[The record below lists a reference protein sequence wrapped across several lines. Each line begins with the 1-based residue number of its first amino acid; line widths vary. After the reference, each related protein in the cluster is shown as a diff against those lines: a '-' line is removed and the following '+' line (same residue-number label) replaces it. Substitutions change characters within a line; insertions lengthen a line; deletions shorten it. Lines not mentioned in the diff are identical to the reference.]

1 MLGISFRRTS
11 ERDWHER
18 LSSANSIS
26 LMREDLYNTTLP
38 SDGRAVA
45 SVQSA
50 WRTGL
55 SDALEWSPARGLLK
69 QERHCRRVP
78 LRLIAASSSLRS
90 SVCPFGGAMKQKMV
104 TVLVVLIA
112 QALVFQSAQAYPD
125 RPIKLVV
132 PSPAGGPPD
141 QIARL
146 ISDKMAAALGQ
157 PVIVENRTGGAGG
170 IIGAKSV
177 ATAEPDG
184 YTLFMGSTSSVLI
197 APLIYKNAGY
207 TAATFAPVAR
217 VAETTEMLALHP
229 SVPANTVSEL
239 VALAKSRPGALSYG
253 SAGVGTLPHLE
264 GEFLKTAAQIEMV
277 HVPYR
282 GGGQALT
289 GLLGGEVQLLFS
301 TLVQILPQVRDG
313 RLKGLAVTS
322 ETRSPLAP
330 DLPTMVESGFDQ
342 FITTSVNVIVAPPRT
357 PL

>member
-1 MLGISFRRTS
+1 
-11 ERDWHER
+11 
-18 LSSANSIS
+18 
-26 LMREDLYNTTLP
+26 
-38 SDGRAVA
+38 
-45 SVQSA
+45 
-50 WRTGL
+50 
-55 SDALEWSPARGLLK
+55 
-69 QERHCRRVP
+69 
-78 LRLIAASSSLRS
+78 
-90 SVCPFGGAMKQKMV
+90 MKQKML

-184 YTLFMGSTSSVLI
+184 HTLFMGSTSSVLI

-217 VAETTEMLALHP
+217 VAESSEMLALHP

-239 VALAKSRPGALSYG
+239 VRLAKSQPGALSYG

-264 GEFLKTAAQIEMV
+264 GEFLKTAAQIDML

-289 GLLGGEVQLLFS
+289 GLLGGEVQVLFS
-301 TLVQILPQVRDG
+301 TLVQILPHVRDG
-313 RLKGLAVTS
+313 RLKALAVTG
-322 ETRSPLAP
+322 ERRSPLAP
-330 DLPTMVESGFDQ
+330 DVPTMVESGFDQ
-342 FITTSVNVIVAPPRT
+342 LITTSVNVIVAPPGT
-357 PL
+357 PLAIRRQINQAAAAALASIEVQQAFARLGYEARPASPEDVASYLGEAQQRWSRLIEAARISID

>member
-1 MLGISFRRTS
+1 MQQK
-11 ERDWHER
+11 
-18 LSSANSIS
+18 
-26 LMREDLYNTTLP
+26 TL
-38 SDGRAVA
+38 A
-45 SVQSA
+45 
-50 WRTGL
+50 
-55 SDALEWSPARGLLK
+55 
-69 QERHCRRVP
+69 
-78 LRLIAASSSLRS
+78 
-90 SVCPFGGAMKQKMV
+90 
-104 TVLVVLIA
+104 VLVALISP
-112 QALVFQSAQAYPD
+112 LFVFQSAQAYPD

-177 ATAEPDG
+177 ASAEPDG

-197 APLIYKNAGY
+197 APLIYRNAGY

-229 SVPANTVSEL
+229 SVPANSVSEL
-239 VALAKSRPGALSYG
+239 VSLAKSRPDALSYG

-282 GGGQALT
+282 GGGHALT
-289 GLLGGEVQLLFS
+289 GLLGGEVQVLFS
-301 TLVQILPQVRDG
+301 TLVQILPQVREG
-313 RLKGLAVTS
+313 RVKGLAVTS
-322 ETRSPLAP
+322 ERRSPLAP

-342 FITTSVNVIVAPPRT
+342 FITTSVNVIVAPPGT
-357 PL
+357 PLTIRRQINQATAAALASSEVQQAFATLGAEARGASPEEVASYLAEAQQRWSRLIERARISID

>member
-1 MLGISFRRTS
+1 
-11 ERDWHER
+11 
-18 LSSANSIS
+18 
-26 LMREDLYNTTLP
+26 
-38 SDGRAVA
+38 
-45 SVQSA
+45 
-50 WRTGL
+50 
-55 SDALEWSPARGLLK
+55 
-69 QERHCRRVP
+69 
-78 LRLIAASSSLRS
+78 
-90 SVCPFGGAMKQKMV
+90 MKQKMV
-104 TVLVVLIA
+104 TILAAVV
-112 QALVFQSAQAYPD
+112 ALLLGLQSAQAYPD

-170 IIGAKSV
+170 IIGAKSI

-197 APLIYKNAGY
+197 APLLYKNAGY

-229 SVPANTVSEL
+229 SVPANTISEL
-239 VALAKSRPGALSYG
+239 VSLAKSRPDALSYG

-264 GEFLKTAAQIEMV
+264 GEFLKKAAQIEMV

-289 GLLGGEVQLLFS
+289 GLLGGEVQVIFS
-301 TLVQILPQVRDG
+301 TLVQILPFVRDG

-357 PL
+357 PLSIRRQINQAATAALTSPEVQQAFARLGAEARPASPEDVASYLAEAQQRWLRLIDMARISID

>member
-1 MLGISFRRTS
+1 MQQK
-11 ERDWHER
+11 
-18 LSSANSIS
+18 
-26 LMREDLYNTTLP
+26 TL
-38 SDGRAVA
+38 A
-45 SVQSA
+45 
-50 WRTGL
+50 
-55 SDALEWSPARGLLK
+55 
-69 QERHCRRVP
+69 
-78 LRLIAASSSLRS
+78 
-90 SVCPFGGAMKQKMV
+90 
-104 TVLVVLIA
+104 VLVALISP
-112 QALVFQSAQAYPD
+112 LFVFQSAQAYPD

-197 APLIYKNAGY
+197 APLIYRNAGY

-229 SVPANTVSEL
+229 SVPANSVSEL
-239 VALAKSRPGALSYG
+239 VSLAKSQPGTLSYG

-264 GEFLKTAAQIEMV
+264 GEFLKSAAQIEMV

-282 GGGQALT
+282 GGAHALT
-289 GLLGGEVQLLFS
+289 GLLGGEVQVLFS
-301 TLVQILPQVRDG
+301 TLVQILPQVREG
-313 RLKGLAVTS
+313 RVKGLAVTS
-322 ETRSPLAP
+322 ERRSPLAP

-342 FITTSVNVIVAPPRT
+342 FITTSVNVIVAPPGT
-357 PL
+357 PLTIRRQINQAAAAALASSEVQQAFATLGAEARGASPEEVASYLAEAQQRWSRLIERARISID

>member
-1 MLGISFRRTS
+1 MQQK
-11 ERDWHER
+11 
-18 LSSANSIS
+18 
-26 LMREDLYNTTLP
+26 TL
-38 SDGRAVA
+38 A
-45 SVQSA
+45 
-50 WRTGL
+50 
-55 SDALEWSPARGLLK
+55 
-69 QERHCRRVP
+69 
-78 LRLIAASSSLRS
+78 
-90 SVCPFGGAMKQKMV
+90 
-104 TVLVVLIA
+104 VLVALISPPF
-112 QALVFQSAQAYPD
+112 VFQSAQAYPD

-197 APLIYKNAGY
+197 APLIYRNAGY
-207 TAATFAPVAR
+207 TAAMFAPVAR

-229 SVPANTVSEL
+229 SVPANSVSEL
-239 VALAKSRPGALSYG
+239 VSLAKSQPGTLSYG

-282 GGGQALT
+282 GGGHALT
-289 GLLGGEVQLLFS
+289 GLLGGEVQVLFS
-301 TLVQILPQVRDG
+301 TLVQILPQVREG
-313 RLKGLAVTS
+313 RVKGLAVTS
-322 ETRSPLAP
+322 ERRSPLAP

-342 FITTSVNVIVAPPRT
+342 FITTSVNVIVAPPGT
-357 PL
+357 PLTIRRQINQATAAALASSEVQQAFATLGAEARGASPEEVASYLAEAQQRWLRLIESARISID

>member
-1 MLGISFRRTS
+1 MQQK
-11 ERDWHER
+11 
-18 LSSANSIS
+18 
-26 LMREDLYNTTLP
+26 TL
-38 SDGRAVA
+38 A
-45 SVQSA
+45 
-50 WRTGL
+50 
-55 SDALEWSPARGLLK
+55 
-69 QERHCRRVP
+69 
-78 LRLIAASSSLRS
+78 
-90 SVCPFGGAMKQKMV
+90 
-104 TVLVVLIA
+104 VLVALISP
-112 QALVFQSAQAYPD
+112 LFVFQSAQAYPD

-177 ATAEPDG
+177 ASAEPDG

-197 APLIYKNAGY
+197 APLIYRNAGY

-229 SVPANTVSEL
+229 SVPANSVSEL
-239 VALAKSRPGALSYG
+239 VSLAKSRPGTLSYG

-282 GGGQALT
+282 GGGHALT
-289 GLLGGEVQLLFS
+289 GLLGGEVQVLFS
-301 TLVQILPQVRDG
+301 TLVQTLPQVREG
-313 RLKGLAVTS
+313 RVKGLAVTS
-322 ETRSPLAP
+322 ERRSPLAP

-342 FITTSVNVIVAPPRT
+342 FITTSVNVIVAPPGT
-357 PL
+357 PLTIRRQINQATAAALASSEVQQAFATLGAEARGASPEEVASYLAEAQQRWSRLIERARISID

>member
-1 MLGISFRRTS
+1 MKRKILAVLLAFI
-11 ERDWHER
+11 
-18 LSSANSIS
+18 AS
-26 LMREDLYNTTLP
+26 L
-38 SDGRAVA
+38 V
-45 SVQSA
+45 
-50 WRTGL
+50 
-55 SDALEWSPARGLLK
+55 
-69 QERHCRRVP
+69 
-78 LRLIAASSSLRS
+78 I
-90 SVCPFGGAMKQKMV
+90 
-104 TVLVVLIA
+104 
-112 QALVFQSAQAYPD
+112 FQSVQAYPD
-125 RPIKLVV
+125 RPIKLIV

-146 ISDKMAAALGQ
+146 LSDKMAAALGQ

-177 ATAEPDG
+177 AMAEPDG

-197 APLIYKNAGY
+197 APLIYRNAGY

-229 SVPANTVSEL
+229 SVPANSVSEL
-239 VALAKSRPGALSYG
+239 VTLAKSRPGALSYG

-264 GEFLKTAAQIEMV
+264 GEFLKTAANIEMV

-289 GLLGGEVQLLFS
+289 GLLGGEVQVLFS

-313 RLKGLAVTS
+313 RVKGLAVTS
-322 ETRSPLAP
+322 ERRSPLAP

-342 FITTSVNVIVAPPRT
+342 FITTSVNVIVAPPWT
-357 PL
+357 PLTIRRQINQAAAAALASTEVQQAFATLGAEARPASPEEVASYLAEAQQRWSRLIETARLSID